1 VADVEEEGT
10 DAVVLGDVESYAS
23 TEPVL
28 ADGSTAEARPAED
41 AHDDGSPAPGSDD
54 ELPEERAEADRYD
67 TTPERDWG
75 ADEGELLEENRERGE
90 QLAADREALD
100 EQAETEVP
108 VAEEGEA
115 PVTEQGGTPV
125 AEEGGTP
132 ATAGRRVSEFHEI
145 RDGGFGVGS
154 AAPLEDGGQPMG
166 HPIAAY
172 RDTMTFRGPGDAGYE
187 DTDPDVWFYD
197 EGAAERSGFRR
208 SEG

>member
-1 VADVEEEGT
+1 MPQYVIIAYDGT
-10 DAVVLGDVESYAS
+10 DAAALDRRMA
-23 TEPVL
+23 
-28 ADGSTAEARPAED
+28 ARPAHLANVSPMVEAGSLKAGGAILDD
-41 AHDDGSPAPGSDD
+41 AGRMIGSVSI
-54 ELPEERAEADRYD
+54 ADF
-67 TTPERDWG
+67 P
-75 ADEGELLEENRERGE
+75 
-90 QLAADREALD
+90 DREALD
-100 EQAETEVP
+100 EQSETEVP
-108 VAEEGEA
+108 VTEGGEV
-115 PVTEQGGTPV
+115 PVTE
-125 AEEGGTP
+125 EGGAP
-132 ATAGRRVSEFHEI
+132 APTGRRVSEFHEI